1 MFTIDFTSRVPIYE
15 QICNNVIRLASAGVF
30 KSGDRLPPVRTVAK
44 EIGVNP
50 NTVAKA
56 YRTLEIDGYIYSTVG
71 RGTFM
76 TDKLTKDTAYRDMA
90 LKAFREATKNAELYS
105 VPRQQLIDIIDAIYE
120 GGGKNDMIGDYVVN
134 KVEGDNSRIEIVF
147 VNSVGDKLLYKL
159 SKERVKLSDEAYEVM
174 AIKEMTGYYYER
186 ENTNNLVLDYGEE
199 GTVSIQME
207 AQALEK
213 KDLVW
218 IAKNIVSI
226 YR

>member
-1 MFTIDFTSRVPIYE
+1 MLI
-15 QICNNVIRLASAGVF
+15 QW
-30 KSGDRLPPVRTVAK
+30 
-44 EIGVNP
+44 EISCC
-50 NTVAKA
+50 
-56 YRTLEIDGYIYSTVG
+56 IS
-71 RGTFM
+71 F
-76 TDKLTKDTAYRDMA
+76 
-90 LKAFREATKNAELYS
+90 LK
-105 VPRQQLIDIIDAIYE
+105 
-120 GGGKNDMIGDYVVN
+120 
-134 KVEGDNSRIEIVF
+134 
-147 VNSVGDKLLYKL
+147 
-159 SKERVKLSDEAYEVM
+159 RVKLSDEAYEVM

>member
-1 MFTIDFTSRVPIYE
+1 MGESELEVLKTILSNTDSVIVVLFVLVILFLVIAFIPIYKLILQSRVSIA
-15 QICNNVIRLASAGVF
+15 NNENDRMDLTIKREALIIEVI
-30 KSGDRLPPVRTVAK
+30 
-44 EIGVNP
+44 
-50 NTVAKA
+50 
-56 YRTLEIDGYIYSTVG
+56 
-71 RGTFM
+71 
-76 TDKLTKDTAYRDMA
+76 TKDT
-90 LKAFREATKNAELYS
+90 
-105 VPRQQLIDIIDAIYE
+105 
-120 GGGKNDMIGDYVVN
+120 VN

>member
-1 MFTIDFTSRVPIYE
+1 MGESELEVLKTILSNTDSVIVVLFVLVILFLVIAFIPIYKLILQSRVSIA
-15 QICNNVIRLASAGVF
+15 NNEN
-30 KSGDRLPPVRTVAK
+30 DRM
-44 EIGVNP
+44 
-50 NTVAKA
+50 
-56 YRTLEIDGYIYSTVG
+56 D
-71 RGTFM
+71 
-76 TDKLTKDTAYRDMA
+76 LTIK
-90 LKAFREATKNAELYS
+90 REALIIEVITKNT
-105 VPRQQLIDIIDAIYE
+105 
-120 GGGKNDMIGDYVVN
+120 VN